1 METKVGQVKKSLS
14 ARGIPSYSIELL
26 HDGLNK
32 HRLIKGREEAVV
44 RRKADIQIAEWEEK
58 WVLAVAREKER
69 LDKENKKREQES
81 KKNLAASRTEEALGE
96 IDCLSRGY
104 PISLEKHHF

>member
-1 METKVGQVKKSLS
+1 METKVGQVKISRS

-44 RRKADIQIAEWEEK
+44 RRKAEIQIAEWEEK

-69 LDKENKKREQES
+69 LDKENKKR
-81 KKNLAASRTEEALGE
+81 SRNQKRT
-96 IDCLSRGY
+96 
-104 PISLEKHHF
+104 